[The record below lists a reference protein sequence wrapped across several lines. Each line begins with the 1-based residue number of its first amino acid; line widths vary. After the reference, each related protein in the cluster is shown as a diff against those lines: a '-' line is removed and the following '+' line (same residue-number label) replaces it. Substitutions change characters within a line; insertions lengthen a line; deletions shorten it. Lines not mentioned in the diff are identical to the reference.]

1 MMFRSILF
9 LGCVLS
15 LTTPSLTLAARSNPC
30 TEDGQLKRWAEKYY
44 DADYCS
50 PVAAN
55 TAPTLTILSPTSG
68 SSVEADAMLTL
79 QASAMDKEDGDIS
92 SKVFWYSSVD
102 GKVNSTTALS
112 AGEHTITAAVFDS
125 EGLVAKEAIKLSVIE
140 VVNSAPTVAITSP
153 SGQSTFS
160 SDQVISFQAVANDAE
175 DGDLTSSIKWTSS
188 IDGAISSSTTLSAGT
203 HAITAA
209 VSDSELLTA
218 SDAITITINEVI
230 QNTAPALTIL
240 SPASGSSVEA
250 GVTLTLQASA
260 IDKEDGDI
268 SSKVFW
274 YSSVDGKVNS
284 TTALSAGEHTIT
296 AAVFDSEGLVAKEA
310 IKLSVI
316 EVVNSAPTVAITSP
330 SGQSTFSSDQV
341 ISFQAVANDAED
353 GDLTSSIKWTSS
365 IDGAISSSTT
375 LSAGTHTITAAVSD
389 SELLTASNAITITI
403 NEVAQNTAP
412 ALTILSP
419 ASGSSVEAGVTL
431 TLQASA
437 IDKEDGDIS
446 SKVFWYSSVDGKVNS
461 TTALSA
467 GEHTITAAVFD
478 SEGLVAKEA
487 IKLSVVAESINAAPS
502 VSITSP
508 YEGSIVEEG
517 TTLLLKANAFDS
529 EDGDLTASV
538 TWYSSIDGSIN
549 NLTTLSV
556 GEHTLY
562 ASVVDSQG
570 AIAEDQIKLSIVG
583 QSSQP
588 TTHSVTISWNPPV
601 ERADGSMLSVNELSG
616 YRINWQNSTTGTSGS
631 IDVDSG
637 LATYYEVNNLQ
648 SGSYRFSLNSI
659 DINGLISLNS
669 QEMTIDLN

>member
-1 MMFRSILF
+1 
-9 LGCVLS
+9 
-15 LTTPSLTLAARSNPC
+15 
-30 TEDGQLKRWAEKYY
+30 
-44 DADYCS
+44 
-50 PVAAN
+50 
-55 TAPTLTILSPTSG
+55 
-68 SSVEADAMLTL
+68 
-79 QASAMDKEDGDIS
+79 MDKEDGDIS

-102 GKVNSTTALS
+102 GKVNSTT
-112 AGEHTITAAVFDS
+112 V
-125 EGLVAKEAIKLSVIE
+125 
-140 VVNSAPTVAITSP
+140 
-153 SGQSTFS
+153 
-160 SDQVISFQAVANDAE
+160 
-175 DGDLTSSIKWTSS
+175 
-188 IDGAISSSTTLSAGT
+188 
-203 HAITAA
+203 
-209 VSDSELLTA
+209 
-218 SDAITITINEVI
+218 
-230 QNTAPALTIL
+230 
-240 SPASGSSVEA
+240 
-250 GVTLTLQASA
+250 
-260 IDKEDGDI
+260 
-268 SSKVFW
+268 
-274 YSSVDGKVNS
+274 
-284 TTALSAGEHTIT
+284 LSAGEHTIT

>member
-1 MMFRSILF
+1 
-9 LGCVLS
+9 
-15 LTTPSLTLAARSNPC
+15 
-30 TEDGQLKRWAEKYY
+30 
-44 DADYCS
+44 
-50 PVAAN
+50 
-55 TAPTLTILSPTSG
+55 
-68 SSVEADAMLTL
+68 
-79 QASAMDKEDGDIS
+79 MDKEDGDIS

-102 GKVNSTTALS
+102 GKVNSTTVLS

-284 TTALSAGEHTIT
+284 TTVLSAGEHTIT

>member
-1 MMFRSILF
+1 
-9 LGCVLS
+9 
-15 LTTPSLTLAARSNPC
+15 
-30 TEDGQLKRWAEKYY
+30 
-44 DADYCS
+44 
-50 PVAAN
+50 
-55 TAPTLTILSPTSG
+55 
-68 SSVEADAMLTL
+68 
-79 QASAMDKEDGDIS
+79 
-92 SKVFWYSSVD
+92 
-102 GKVNSTTALS
+102 
-112 AGEHTITAAVFDS
+112 
-125 EGLVAKEAIKLSVIE
+125 
-140 VVNSAPTVAITSP
+140 
-153 SGQSTFS
+153 
-160 SDQVISFQAVANDAE
+160 
-175 DGDLTSSIKWTSS
+175 
-188 IDGAISSSTTLSAGT
+188 
-203 HAITAA
+203 
-209 VSDSELLTA
+209 
-218 SDAITITINEVI
+218 
-230 QNTAPALTIL
+230 
-240 SPASGSSVEA
+240 
-250 GVTLTLQASA
+250 
-260 IDKEDGDI
+260 
-268 SSKVFW
+268 
-274 YSSVDGKVNS
+274 
-284 TTALSAGEHTIT
+284 
-296 AAVFDSEGLVAKEA
+296 
-310 IKLSVI
+310 
-316 EVVNSAPTVAITSP
+316 
-330 SGQSTFSSDQV
+330 
-341 ISFQAVANDAED
+341 NDAED